1 MKKKALI
8 VLPLLLLVAACSF
21 SNVLSEI
28 GSTITK
34 FAPLLPLVEV
44 AACAVP
50 SSACTSVSSFVNTAT
65 PFATSVGSAFTAW
78 STASAD
84 AQPGKLPQLITA
96 IQTWQ
101 GQLKAGLSIP
111 GLSSGATSV
120 LEAELNATNDLL
132 TSLEAALQA
141 GGTSKALAGVID
153 SAEPLDAEQDGDGAK
168 IAYSVPSGQVL
179 AVFTPLRLVRAPRTF
194 KLKNGAVIH
203 TWTYHKG
210 VALEQLKKKSGSA
223 LQDKANQAVAAAIGK
238 L

>member
-8 VLPLLLLVAACSF
+8 VVLPLLLVAACSF
-21 SNVLSEI
+21 STVLSEI

-50 SSACTSVSSFVNTAT
+50 SSACSSVSSFVNTAT

-84 AQPGKLPQLITA
+84 AQPGKLPQLIVA
-96 IQTWQ
+96 VQTWQ

-111 GLSSGATSV
+111 GLSSGATAV
-120 LEAELNATNDLL
+120 LEAELNAANDLL
-132 TSLEAALQA
+132 TSLQAALQA
-141 GGTSKALAGVID
+141 GGTTQALAGVIE
-153 SAEPLDAEQDGDGAK
+153 SAEPLDAEQA
-168 IAYSVPSGQVL
+168 PVL
-179 AVFTPLRLVRAPRTF
+179 AMWTPVRLVRAPRTF

-210 VALEQLKKKSGSA
+210 VALESLKKKSGSA